1 MILVTEQRKLYF
13 MLDSED
19 FCGTKLWMK
28 AILSPATNTL
38 MTPSKL
44 ESLEGSAFLCCHFCV
59 ILWNTALFVRE
70 REDNKW
76 KLPLFKKEVRSKFF
90 NPGIVSRGKKKNK
103 NQETGFVPYFLGH
116 IHMPIRFSRVHMFLA
131 WSYCYPAFQPSLFV
145 LGPFSSSSVQFH
157 DSKALFSHPFSSRG
171 SNTMLYC
178 LSPGGSAA
186 CISGTNGQNQT

>member
-90 NPGIVSRGKKKNK
+90 NPGIVSRGKKKTK
-103 NQETGFVPYFLGH
+103 TKKQVLYH
-116 IHMPIRFSRVHMFLA
+116 IFWAISICPL
-131 WSYCYPAFQPSLFV
+131 
-145 LGPFSSSSVQFH
+145 
-157 DSKALFSHPFSSRG
+157 
-171 SNTMLYC
+171 
-178 LSPGGSAA
+178 GSAEFICFWHDLIA
-186 CISGTNGQNQT
+186 IQPFNLPFLF